1 MEKRFLVINLKKII
15 LYSGQNGKS
24 FYELISNNEAYFDS
38 VSKFPYK
45 VCLHWNFVKILAMKF
60 GVRFGID
67 FDIRLDYW

>member
-38 VSKFPYK
+38 VSKFLYK
-45 VCLHWNFVKILAMKF
+45 EGGL
-60 GVRFGID
+60 
-67 FDIRLDYW
+67 